1 MGKTDNFTE
10 NYEMLASAIIELAV
24 RDYVKAL
31 ETKVT
36 DKFTS
41 YDEWYLNEET
51 IAELEKFFT
60 SKQFDIYSRHNLD
73 GKYVIKQIKQQVG
86 AA

>member
-1 MGKTDNFTE
+1 MGKTDDFTE
-10 NYEMLASAIIELAV
+10 NYEKLASAIIELAV
-24 RDYVKAL
+24 RDYAKAL

-41 YDEWYLNEET
+41 YDEWYLNQET
-51 IAELEKFFT
+51 IEECEKFFM

>member
-1 MGKTDNFTE
+1 MGKTDDFTE

-31 ETKVT
+31 ETKVA
-36 DKFTS
+36 DKFKS
-41 YDEWYLNEET
+41 YDEWYLNEEA
-51 IAELEKFFT
+51 IENCEKFFT

>member
-1 MGKTDNFTE
+1 MGKTDDFTE

-36 DKFTS
+36 DKFES
-41 YDEWYLNEET
+41 YDEWYINQEKIEEC
-51 IAELEKFFT
+51 EKFFM